1 MLQLQHAA
9 QLMGIPVWSPRGN
22 TRTILTRLPTCQLN
36 MIKDG
41 GVPIFPAEYSEG
53 MFPSLWNPTEIL
65 KKKCLCVCLD
75 VLSESLTSLTF
86 QYWSSRVI
94 YWTVFA
100 FLLFNTCRMTQTKFS
115 ALSTQHFFLPSFPSY
130 KYIQRQWLEMS
141 GSGKWSCCFKKFAT
155 IPHVYT
161 MHGLWSYPTS
171 LLSYPP
177 HTPVDSLLSNQL
189 LPFFMHFS
197 HVTVLCM

>member
-1 MLQLQHAA
+1 MEVSLYFPLSTLKACFH
-9 QLMGIPVWSPRGN
+9 LFGIPQRYWR
-22 TRTILTRLPTCQLN
+22 
-36 MIKDG
+36 
-41 GVPIFPAEYSEG
+41 
-53 MFPSLWNPTEIL
+53 
-65 KKKCLCVCLD
+65 KKCLCVCLD

-86 QYWSSRVI
+86 QYWSSRII

-100 FLLFNTCRMTQTKFS
+100 FLLFNTCRMTQTKLS
-115 ALSTQHFFLPSFPSY
+115 ALSTPHFFSIHSFPSY

-141 GSGKWSCCFKKFAT
+141 GSGKWSCCFKKFAA

-189 LPFFMHFS
+189 LPSFMHFLY
-197 HVTVLCM
+197 VTVLCM